1 VTSNQRLQNRQMRDI
16 FSGLSPKPSRC
27 RESFCLRRGL
37 SLKLPGLIR
46 LPELRHDLL
55 AKSTFGT

>member
-1 VTSNQRLQNRQMRDI
+1 LLTSRALD
-16 FSGLSPKPSRC
+16 
-27 RESFCLRRGL
+27 

-46 LPELRHDLL
+46 LPKLRHDLL